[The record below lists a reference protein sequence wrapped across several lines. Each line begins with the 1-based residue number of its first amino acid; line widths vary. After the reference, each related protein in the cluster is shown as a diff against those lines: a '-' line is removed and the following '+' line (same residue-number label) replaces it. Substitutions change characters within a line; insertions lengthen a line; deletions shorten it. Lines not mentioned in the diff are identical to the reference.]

1 MCQLSLFDQSVIAR
15 PSDPITSHVAA
26 ASVQPKL
33 SGRRA
38 EFVDCLRRI
47 GRPATA
53 QEIAALA
60 DVRIRESVRKRAKEC
75 VNLGYVSEVGTKR
88 CDVTGTMAMTYW
100 VEK

>member
-1 MCQLSLFDQSVIAR
+1 MSQLSLFDQCVIAR
-15 PSDPITSHVAA
+15 TSDPITSQLAAVNVA
-26 ASVQPKL
+26 PKL

-38 EFVDCLRRI
+38 EFVACLKAI

-53 QEIAALA
+53 QEIAAQA

-75 VNLGYVSEVGTKR
+75 VNLGYVAEIGTKR

-100 VEK
+100 SAE

>member
-26 ASVQPKL
+26 ASVAPKL

-38 EFVDCLRRI
+38 EFVECLRQI
-47 GRPATA
+47 GHPATA

-100 VEK
+100 VV